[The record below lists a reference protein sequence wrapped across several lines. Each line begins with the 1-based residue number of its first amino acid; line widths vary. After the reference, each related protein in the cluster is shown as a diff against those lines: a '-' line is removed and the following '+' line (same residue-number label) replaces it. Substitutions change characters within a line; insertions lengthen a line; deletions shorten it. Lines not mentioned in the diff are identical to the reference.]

1 MNSINE
7 KVITDYVSNNDRNIA
22 CVNSNSVNNVT
33 DKEFWNNNYITGD
46 TGWDIGEI
54 STPIK
59 NYIDQ
64 LNDKNIKIL
73 IPGCGNAYEAG
84 YLSDNGFKDIT
95 LLDISSVVTD
105 ELRKKFAENKNMKV
119 ICGNFFQHENKY
131 DLIIEQTFFCAL
143 KPDMRESYSEKMKDL
158 LNMNGKII
166 GVLFDREFEKDGPP
180 YGGSIKEYEKLFSK
194 FFEVKVLENC
204 YNSVQ
209 PRRGKEVFINLIQ
222 KNK

>member
-7 KVITDYVSNNDRNIA
+7 KVITDYISNNDRNIA
-22 CVNSNSVNNVT
+22 RVNSNSINNVT

-64 LNDKNIKIL
+64 VKNKNTKIL
-73 IPGCGNAYEAG
+73 IPGCGNAYEAE
-84 YLSDNGFKDIT
+84 YLSDNGFNDIT

-105 ELRKKFAENKNMKV
+105 KLRKKFAENKNIKV
-119 ICGNFFQHENKY
+119 ICGNFFKHENKY
-131 DLIIEQTFFCAL
+131 DLILEQTFFCAID
-143 KPDMRESYSEKMKDL
+143 PDMREAYSEKMKDL
-158 LNMNGKII
+158 LNVNGKII
-166 GVLFDREFEKDGPP
+166 GVLFEREFEKDGPP
-180 YGGSIKEYEKLFSK
+180 YGGSIREYEELFK
-194 FFEVKVLENC
+194 KYFDVKVLEKC

-209 PRRGKEVFINLIQ
+209 PRNGYEVFINLKKI
-222 KNK
+222 N